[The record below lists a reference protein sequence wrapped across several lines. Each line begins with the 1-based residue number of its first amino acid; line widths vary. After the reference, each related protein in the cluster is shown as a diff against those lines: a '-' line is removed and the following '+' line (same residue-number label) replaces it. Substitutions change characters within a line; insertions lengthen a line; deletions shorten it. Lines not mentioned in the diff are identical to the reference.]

1 MGAITFPSRWGPY
14 NVTRVT
20 LACEPEP
27 LTGTDGTITQRVATF
42 EANDM
47 SEAMTVTL
55 QTLFKSAD
63 GRLRHVCY
71 DGQQRT
77 MLKPRARQL
86 YRRLT
91 SDGYSLDLQWLEAE
105 CNEL

>member
-1 MGAITFPSRWGPY
+1 MGAITFRSRWGDY

-27 LTGTDGTITQRVATF
+27 LAGTDGTITQRVATF
-42 EANDM
+42 ESNDM
-47 SEAMTVTL
+47 SDVMTVTW
-55 QTLFKSAD
+55 QTLFRSED

-86 YRRLT
+86 YRRLLR
-91 SDGYSLDLQWLEAE
+91 DGYRVDQEWLEAA
-105 CNEL
+105 